1 MFSVEHRAARQYVSH
16 YSRPRTLCP
25 SWSSARS
32 RAIRALFAPGSR
44 YIKERMCESALTRIR
59 DRPYTFLFVAMV
71 ADVVVV
77 VAVASCRGVGRFMNT
92 DFHSALA
99 TSNRYEAGTAF
110 GTRDTRFLAANNTAR
125 AVMERAC
132 GTRSEGGREKS
143 MRGYYFAMG
152 DRIIEREDLDNCRNG
167 GRRIGEIKRLRLN
180 ATVTPYM
187 PCCCYYFLLKQ
198 QYSWR

>member
-1 MFSVEHRAARQYVSH
+1 MSARISSAAANTGRRKRRRKTRRRRGKGEGNAQEAIPR
-16 YSRPRTLCP
+16 RPRVEIVFRTASGSSSICIALFSP
-25 SWSSARS
+25 EDSVRPGSARS

-71 ADVVVV
+71 ADDVVVV

-110 GTRDTRFLAANNTAR
+110 GHAR
-125 AVMERAC
+125 YQILS
-132 GTRSEGGREKS
+132 GK
-143 MRGYYFAMG
+143 
-152 DRIIEREDLDNCRNG
+152 
-167 GRRIGEIKRLRLN
+167 
-180 ATVTPYM
+180 
-187 PCCCYYFLLKQ
+187 
-198 QYSWR
+198 